1 MSILFFIKSHR
12 GLEFTYWLSTFE
24 AMTKQSTLLTGFAFA
39 RLAGAVGAEE
49 RYVSMI
55 YLAVTSISMG
65 FGLLVI
71 TASTMVSVRES

>member
-1 MSILFFIKSHR
+1 MSKLFVIKSCR
-12 GLEFTYWLSTFE
+12 GLEFNYWLSTFE

-39 RLAGAVGAEE
+39 RLAGAVGSDE
-49 RYVSMI
+49 RYVSVF

-71 TASTMVSVRES
+71 TSSTMVSPN

>member
-1 MSILFFIKSHR
+1 M
-12 GLEFTYWLSTFE
+12 
-24 AMTKQSTLLTGFAFA
+24 LTGFAFA

-49 RYVSMI
+49 RYISVL

-71 TASTMVSVRES
+71 TASTMVSL